1 MQNVISFFR
10 AAWGKSVFRFTIG
23 AVFIIMG
30 SMDNLVLIGMPSS
43 GKSTAGVLLAK
54 RIGYGFIDCDLI
66 IQGEEGKK
74 LSEIIEDKGVD
85 GLIGIEE
92 RVNAGIMATHC
103 VIATG
108 GSVVYSDRAMRHLKE
123 IGTVV
128 YLELGPEEVE
138 RRIPSLAKRGV
149 VMRGNVKDVKGLHEE
164 RKPLYEQYADI
175 TVSCDNKNID
185 ETVEAIALAAGFEL

>member
-1 MQNVISFFR
+1 
-10 AAWGKSVFRFTIG
+10 
-23 AVFIIMG
+23 MG
-30 SMDNLVLIGMPSS
+30 NMDNLVLIGMPSS

-85 GLIGIEE
+85 GFIGIEE

-138 RRIPSLAKRGV
+138 RRTIVQALQKYNNNLSRAAAALKIARNTVRKY
-149 VMRGNVKDVKGLHEE
+149 LEE
-164 RKPLYEQYADI
+164 A
-175 TVSCDNKNID
+175 
-185 ETVEAIALAAGFEL
+185 